1 MLESSERLS
10 VPTPDVAPGRYPI
23 AGSQDVHPKS
33 ASKLMAKLRD
43 ARTPVSVNAKD
54 SDELH
59 VRQIL
64 ADASSVDW
72 KARHESYV
80 KKTERELKTIIAKQQ
95 AAKQYARHKDTESQS
110 LAEQLR
116 QEHKK
121 VLALEIQVADLTA
134 RLVEG
139 TSHAEHRAGPQTN
152 GPKRV
157 TKSPLKTNPS
167 LLRMGP
173 VSEAEDAPKRSDRS
187 VTGTHDI
194 WTDALITSPARHY
207 QISPRRTQTASHH
220 DLPRLSPL
228 KERNLNTG
236 ARSQEADDQKSG
248 LRDTAA
254 ELPELRFEP
263 EPELSLPQASSPFR
277 LSPRKDVEESFG
289 IGSPSPF
296 RHLQPVKRQQTGA
309 QSVSMDRAKSFEQDD
324 KAAGLSKERQA
335 SARERLAARRQA
347 RQNRLTD

>member
-10 VPTPDVAPGRYPI
+10 VPTPDVAPGRYPT
-23 AGSQDVHPKS
+23 AGSQDVDSKS

-54 SDELH
+54 SDDLH

-116 QEHKK
+116 QEHKR

-134 RLVEG
+134 RLVER
-139 TSHAEHRAGPQTN
+139 TSHAEHRAGLQTK

-167 LLRMGP
+167 LLRKGP
-173 VSEAEDAPKRSDRS
+173 VSETEDAPKRSDRS

-194 WTDALITSPARHY
+194 WTDALISSPARHY
-207 QISPRRTQTASHH
+207 QISPRRTQTASYH

-236 ARSQEADDQKSG
+236 ARSHEADDQKSNV
-248 LRDTAA
+248 RV
-254 ELPELRFEP
+254 EP

-296 RHLQPVKRQQTGA
+296 RHRQPAKRQQTGG
-309 QSVSMDRAKSFEQDD
+309 QSVIMDRAKSFEQDD

-335 SARERLAARRQA
+335 SARERLAARRRA
-347 RQNRLTD
+347 RQNRITD